1 LQLLRRNCSAR
12 IEAPASYGRKL
23 KWPIKTG
30 RIRLR
35 TAKPNSKDDKF
46 QMSIYDTTEG
56 ARLLLTQQK
65 KAHWNRW
72 GPFLSERAWGT
83 VREDYSANGDAWSYF
98 PHDHA
103 RSRAYRW
110 NEDGIAGISDRHQ
123 FLCFAVAL
131 WNGRD
136 PFLKE
141 RLFGLTGIEGN
152 HGEDVKEYY
161 FYLDNTPTHSYMKY
175 LYKYPQGE
183 YPYDLLREE
192 NRRRSKQETEFE
204 LVDTGIFDESRYF
217 DVLVEYAKAQAED
230 LLIRITV
237 SNRGPDTAPIHVL
250 PTLWFRNTWRWG
262 RDDRRP
268 SIAMGP
274 GGQPKQSKVSALITT
289 QHWQLGQYALYCSG
303 ADELLF
309 TENETNYSRLYG
321 VTSPASHC
329 KDAFNECVV
338 EGKLESVNPAATG
351 SKTAAHYT
359 RTVGSGE
366 TVTFDLRLA
375 SVVDGRLLRAP
386 FSEFDSLLRRRRKEA
401 DEFYSVVL
409 PPTLSADAKLVA
421 RQAFAGMLWSKQYYH
436 YVVTDWLE
444 GDPPQP
450 VPPPER
456 LAGRNHDWPHLFARD
471 VISMPDKWEFPWFAS
486 WDLGFHCAALAH
498 IDPHF
503 AKEQILLML
512 REWYMHPNG
521 QIPAYEWDFNGVNPP
536 VLSLA
541 ARFVFEVEQQH
552 TGVADYAFIERV
564 FQKMLLNFTW
574 WVNRKDALGK
584 NIFQGGFLGM
594 DNIGVFD
601 RDKLPPGYLLG
612 QADGTSWMAAFAKNM
627 FGTALLLAE
636 RNPIYEDLASKFW
649 EHYIYIA
656 NSMNSLRDSNK
667 SLWDE
672 EDGFFYDHLI
682 SRQHEPI
689 PIRARTMVGFVP
701 MFGANTV
708 PADAFDRYPDF
719 QRRRQWFI
727 EHRPDL
733 LESLGAMVVPGANKN
748 LMLGLVRTDQLRRM
762 LRYMLD
768 ENEFFSPYGVRSVSR
783 YHKDHP
789 LILNLAGQE
798 SRLDYEVGESMTDLF
813 GGNSNWRGPIWLPVN
828 FLILLALKQYHLY
841 YGNEFKVE
849 CPTGSGK
856 MKNLDQVAEELAQR
870 LGSIFLRDKDGNR
883 PVFGSNAMFNTDPH
897 WRDLIPFHEYFHGDT
912 GRGCGASHQTGW
924 TGLIAQILID
934 LGEHNTENNPSQD
947 EDLP

>member
-1 LQLLRRNCSAR
+1 VC
-12 IEAPASYGRKL
+12 
-23 KWPIKTG
+23 KT
-30 RIRLR
+30 
-35 TAKPNSKDDKF
+35 PV
-46 QMSIYDTTEG
+46 SIYDTTEG
-56 ARLLLTQQK
+56 ARLLLIQQK
-65 KAHWNRW
+65 KDHWNRW

-83 VREDYSANGDAWSYF
+83 VREDYSAGGDAWSYF

-110 NEDGIAGISDRHQ
+110 NEDGIAGICDRHQ

-141 RLFGLTGIEGN
+141 RLFGLAGPEGN

-175 LYKYPQGE
+175 LYKYPQAE
-183 YPYDLLREE
+183 YPYNMLLEE
-192 NRRRSKQETEFE
+192 NRRRGKLDSEYE
-204 LVDTGIFDESRYF
+204 LVDTGIFDQGRYF
-217 DVLVEYAKAQAED
+217 DVVVEYGKGAPED
-230 LLIRITV
+230 LLIHIAV
-237 SNRGPDTAPIHVL
+237 SNRGPEAAPIHVL
-250 PTLWFRNTWRWG
+250 PTLWFRNTWSWG

-268 SIAMGP
+268 SIARQIGA
-274 GGQPKQSKVSALITT
+274 GAKQGSVRTLLAR
-289 QHWQLGQYALYCSG
+289 HWQLGDYALYCAA

-309 TENETNYSRLYG
+309 TENETNTLRLYG
-321 VTSPASHC
+321 APSPVPYY
-329 KDAFNECVV
+329 KDAFHAYVV
-338 EGKLESVNPAATG
+338 ESNTEAVNPAATG
-351 SKTAAHYT
+351 TKAAAHYT
-359 RTVGSGE
+359 RTIDPGE
-366 TVTFDLRLA
+366 TVTIELRLA
-375 SVVDGRLLRAP
+375 SVREGHPLKAP
-386 FSEFDSLLRRRRKEA
+386 FADFDSLLRRRHKEA
-401 DEFYSVVL
+401 DDFYGVVIPAKLSV
-409 PPTLSADAKLVA
+409 DAKLVA

-436 YVVTDWLE
+436 YVVTDWLD
-444 GDPPQP
+444 GDPVSPT
-450 VPPPER
+450 PPSER
-456 LAGRNHDWPHLFARD
+456 RSGRNHEWPHLFTRD

-486 WDLGFHCAALAH
+486 WDLGFHCVTLAY
-498 IDPHF
+498 IDPHL
-503 AKEQILLML
+503 AKEQILQML

-541 ARFVFEVEQQH
+541 ARAVFEIEREH

-627 FGTALLLAE
+627 FATALLLAE
-636 RNPIYEDLASKFW
+636 KNPIYEDVATKFW
-649 EHYIYIA
+649 EHYIFIA
-656 NSMNSLRDSNK
+656 NSMNSVRNPLM

-701 MFGANTV
+701 MFGASTV
-708 PADAFDRYPDF
+708 AADTFDHYPDF
-719 QRRRQWFI
+719 QRRRKWFI

-733 LESLGAMVVPGANKN
+733 VESVGAMVAPGPNKS
-748 LMLGLVRTDQLRRM
+748 LILGLVRTDQLRRM
-762 LRYMLD
+762 LTYMLD
-768 ENEFFSPYGVRSVSR
+768 ENEFLSPYGVRAVSR
-783 YHKDHP
+783 FHKDHP
-789 LILNLAGQE
+789 LILNLDGQE
-798 SRLDYEVGESMTDLF
+798 YRLDYEPGESITDLF

-828 FLILLALKQYHLY
+828 YLIIMALKQYHLY
-841 YGNEFKVE
+841 YGDAFQVE

-856 MKNLDQVAEELAQR
+856 KKNLNQVAEELEKRVGA
-870 LGSIFLRDKDGNR
+870 IFLRNKDGNR
-883 PVFGSNAMFNTDPH
+883 PVFGTQPIFNTDPH

-924 TGLIAQILID
+924 TGLIAQVLVD
-934 LGEHNTENNPSQD
+934 LGEHNTEVD
-947 EDLP
+947 RHRDKD